1 VVRGHAERNAINA
14 PVQGSAADII
24 KLAMIKVQAE
34 IEAQG
39 LQSKMLLQVH
49 DELVFD
55 ALKSELPQLKALIK
69 DAMENVFESS
79 VPLLVDMGE
88 GRTWLEAH

>member
-1 VVRGHAERNAINA
+1 
-14 PVQGSAADII
+14 
-24 KLAMIKVQAE
+24 MIKVQAE
-34 IEAQG
+34 IEDQG

-69 DAMENVFESS
+69 EAMENVFESS
-79 VPLLVDMGE
+79 VPLIVDMGE